1 MEWFDTQALRQVDYV
16 HVRFQLEFD
25 SDFELGPDVLLQLRR
40 ELKTACKILV
50 GCCQEEKLQ
59 AQLDLLFTPCRNPDP
74 RTRKAFPFY
83 PPPFV
88 IQLPGNLPAVLSAG
102 DLFPLDVV
110 FWGEGRQLIGS
121 FYRLLLTLGGI
132 GIHCREGVFS
142 VSRVAALRPGD
153 TWHDLEF
160 GDGPEVEPELP
171 ILQAIDLVESQRC
184 NASLTFLS
192 PARLLVRGR
201 PLFAPNHTD
210 LLPFFLRRLTG
221 MCVAWCGVEVVPN
234 PAELLAHFAVVD
246 EGALRLRWQDWRTLD
261 KGYST
266 QDLGGLAGEIDLPD
280 PWREELRPL
289 FVVGQLLN
297 LGKGASYGGGAWKC
311 R

>member
-16 HVRFQLEFD
+16 HARFQIEFD
-25 SDFELGPDVLLQLRR
+25 RDFELGPDVLLQLRR
-40 ELKTACKILV
+40 ELKMARKILA
-50 GCCQEEKLQ
+50 GCCREEKLQ

-88 IQLPGNLPAVLSAG
+88 IQLPENLPVVLSAG
-102 DLFPLDVV
+102 DLFSLDVV

-121 FYRLLLTLGGI
+121 FCRLLLTLGEI
-132 GIHCREGVFS
+132 GIHRREGAFS
-142 VSRVAALRPGD
+142 IVRVAAQLPDG

-160 GDGPEVEPELP
+160 GGDPEVDPALP
-171 ILQAIDLVESQRC
+171 ILQALDLVESQRC
-184 NASLTFLS
+184 DATLKFLS
-192 PARLLVRGR
+192 PARLLVHGR
-201 PLFAPNHTD
+201 PLFAPNHTV

-234 PAELLAHFAVVD
+234 PAELLARFAVVD
-246 EGALRLRWQDWRTLD
+246 KGASRLHWQDWRTLD
-261 KGYST
+261 KGHST
-266 QDLGGLAGEIDLPD
+266 QDLGGLAGEIDLPG
-280 PWREELRPL
+280 PWREELHPL
-289 FVVGQLLN
+289 FAIGHLLN
-297 LGKGASYGGGAWKC
+297 LGKGASYGGGSWKC

>member
-1 MEWFDTQALRQVDYV
+1 MEWFDIQALRQVDYV
-16 HVRFQLEFD
+16 HARFQIEFD
-25 SDFELGPDVLLQLRR
+25 RDFELGPDVLLQLRR
-40 ELKTACKILV
+40 ELKMARNILA
-50 GCCQEEKLQ
+50 GCCREEKLQ

-102 DLFPLDVV
+102 DLFSLDVV

-121 FYRLLLTLGGI
+121 FHKLLSTLGGI

-142 VSRVAALRPGD
+142 VSRVAALLPDG

-160 GDGPEVEPELP
+160 EDDPEAEPELP
-171 ILQAIDLVESQRC
+171 ILQALDLIESQRC
-184 NASLTFLS
+184 DTTLTFLS

-201 PLFAPNHTD
+201 PLFAPSPAV

-234 PAELLAHFAVVD
+234 PAELLAHFAVED
-246 EGALRLRWQDWRTLD
+246 ELALRLRWQDWRTLD
-261 KGYST
+261 KGYAT
-266 QDLGGLAGEIDLPD
+266 QELGGLAGEIDLPES
-280 PWREELRPL
+280 WREELQPL
-289 FVVGQLLN
+289 FVIGRLLN
-297 LGKGASYGGGAWKC
+297 LGKGAAYGGGAWIC